1 VLDWAKKLLFLSIGE
16 ARASA
21 ADGLRRISA
30 VLLSLQRPIVAVMAS
45 KNKSLSDLIIVDDT
59 AGNLELL
66 AEILTEGGY
75 KVRPFSRG
83 DLALQAAALEPPD
96 LIMLDITM
104 PEISGIQVCQ
114 RLKTDPLLA
123 AIPVIFI
130 SALSDPFDK
139 VKAFESG
146 GVDYVTKPFDGAEV
160 LARVATH
167 LKLRQLQ
174 LQLEQHNARLED
186 LVAVRTHELAEAKGR
201 LSILDKAKSDFLM
214 LISHELRTPL
224 TGLFGVTDLVFMEC
238 ESIPSVARFRA
249 PYEESRLRLLKML
262 DDALLLSQIEVEGK
276 DYAPQAISLNFVLT
290 DAVAR
295 ATEFAKAHGV
305 TLAET
310 PGFASMVLGKEELLA
325 RALRSL
331 IETAIV
337 FCSSGETVNFSGE
350 VTTTE
355 VQLEITASGRQIPSK
370 ALARFFEVFSV
381 GEPVG
386 PGGDLGL
393 GPPMAERILALF
405 GGSVTAENLD
415 PPGVR
420 LRVRL
425 KSAHAPAGED
435 W

>member
-1 VLDWAKKLLFLSIGE
+1 
-16 ARASA
+16 
-21 ADGLRRISA
+21 
-30 VLLSLQRPIVAVMAS
+30 MAS

-96 LIMLDITM
+96 LFMLDITM

-331 IETAIV
+331 IETT
-337 FCSSGETVNFSGE
+337 GT
-350 VTTTE
+350 
-355 VQLEITASGRQIPSK
+355 
-370 ALARFFEVFSV
+370 
-381 GEPVG
+381 
-386 PGGDLGL
+386 
-393 GPPMAERILALF
+393 
-405 GGSVTAENLD
+405 
-415 PPGVR
+415 
-420 LRVRL
+420 
-425 KSAHAPAGED
+425 
-435 W
+435 